1 MNFLFH
7 LCARLSYTFAI
18 TSHDLLSGLNEP
30 QQQAVTHD
38 TGPLLIFA
46 GAGSGKT
53 RTLTHRIAYLIGER
67 QISPNRILAV
77 TFTNK
82 AAKEMRERL
91 EVLIGPI
98 AKRMWLG
105 TFHALCARM
114 LRVHG
119 ENIGIN
125 PRFAIFDTDDSSRL
139 IKEILKDLNLD
150 TQRFPPA
157 RVLGKISDAK
167 NALKT
172 VEQVATEATQ
182 PHQKVYAQLYGHYQR
197 RLREVS
203 ALDFDDLLTESVRLL
218 QQSPPSLEHWS
229 ERFQHVLIDEF
240 QDVNEAQFQW
250 ARMLASKHGNICVVG
265 DDDQCLAAGTLVTT
279 PDGDK
284 PIEDIREGDLVL
296 SGVGEGEAR
305 FYPVKKASAK
315 SYRGPMLRVE
325 SNSGCILRATPNHIC
340 FGFPHCGE
348 PIENEILLF
357 AFSYYPHKEGTFL
370 HEVHKSDKS
379 QYFADENIDNA
390 DEVARQMAR
399 SNGGLEIKRFASF
412 TPKRNLRFRSTSD
425 LKVSMQIPVTK
436 GTTVELATITDI
448 TEEHYDGYVY
458 DLDVPLARNF
468 AANGVLVHNS
478 IYAWRGANVQIILD
492 FEKRYPDAKVVRLE
506 QNYRSTQNILDAAYG
521 VISNNLGRADKK
533 LWSEEKGGEE
543 IVLHGSYNAVEEA
556 SWVVRQIEILMREEK
571 ISYSDCAILCRVN
584 AQSRPFEEAF
594 MRSRVPL
601 KLVGTQ
607 RFYERREIRDVMAYL
622 KFLYNPDD
630 SVSAVRLINTPP
642 RGIGAVTIT
651 KLQEMARGRG
661 VSLGAILLDKDAA
674 KELTPAIQRKI
685 EPLRLALKHIF
696 NDANGAQTL
705 ADLVERVLE
714 RTQFLE
720 YLENSNEKDNVD
732 RVANVEE
739 FVRAAESFDLRL
751 AEELDETGETGED
764 WDEKDPLRLGQF
776 LAETALQGGTDKDAQ
791 SDDAVT
797 LMTLHAAKGLE
808 FPIVFLVGLEQG
820 LLPHARAVFSDS
832 ATEEELEEERRLMYV
847 GLTRARKRAI
857 LTFAAQRTLHG
868 RTETTM
874 PSQFIEEIPAHLL
887 RRSGVAGGG
896 SPIVQQRRTSWG
908 NDDFKS
914 LPRPSSASTPAP
926 TAATP
931 SAPSAPATSSR
942 RTFDK
947 PATFKVGDKLRH
959 NSYGEGLVVAASAGG
974 GAGEWVEVAFLS
986 GDTGKKKLIV
996 AYANLEKVE

>member
-1 MNFLFH
+1 
-7 LCARLSYTFAI
+7 
-18 TSHDLLSGLNEP
+18 
-30 QQQAVTHD
+30 
-38 TGPLLIFA
+38 
-46 GAGSGKT
+46 
-53 RTLTHRIAYLIGER
+53 
-67 QISPNRILAV
+67 
-77 TFTNK
+77 
-82 AAKEMRERL
+82 MRERL
-91 EVLIGPI
+91 ENLIGPV

-172 VEQVATEATQ
+172 VEQVAAEATQ

-218 QQSPPSLEHWS
+218 QQSAESLEHWS

-265 DDDQCLAAGTLVTT
+265 DDDQ
-279 PDGDK
+279 
-284 PIEDIREGDLVL
+284 
-296 SGVGEGEAR
+296 
-305 FYPVKKASAK
+305 
-315 SYRGPMLRVE
+315 
-325 SNSGCILRATPNHIC
+325 
-340 FGFPHCGE
+340 
-348 PIENEILLF
+348 
-357 AFSYYPHKEGTFL
+357 
-370 HEVHKSDKS
+370 
-379 QYFADENIDNA
+379 
-390 DEVARQMAR
+390 
-399 SNGGLEIKRFASF
+399 
-412 TPKRNLRFRSTSD
+412 
-425 LKVSMQIPVTK
+425 
-436 GTTVELATITDI
+436 
-448 TEEHYDGYVY
+448 
-458 DLDVPLARNF
+458 
-468 AANGVLVHNS
+468 S

-533 LWSEEKGGEE
+533 LWSEDKGGEE
-543 IVLHGSYNAVEEA
+543 IALHGSYNAVEEA

-630 SVSAVRLINTPP
+630 GVSAVRLINTPP

-651 KLQEMARGRG
+651 KLQDMARGRG

-674 KELTPAIQRKI
+674 KELTPAIQRKV

-720 YLENSNEKDNVD
+720 YLDNSNEKDNVD

-751 AEELDETGETGED
+751 AEELDETGETVED

-776 LAETALQGGTDKDAQ
+776 LSETALQGGTDKDAQ

-914 LPRPSSASTPAP
+914 LPRPSNSSTPAP

-931 SAPSAPATSSR
+931 PASSAAATSSR

-996 AYANLEKVE
+996 AYANLEKVD

>member
-1 MNFLFH
+1 MHDTFYRALLGFF
-7 LCARLSYTFAI
+7 YTLGI

-30 QQQAVTHD
+30 QQQAVTHQN
-38 TGPLLIFA
+38 GPLLIFA

-53 RTLTHRIAYLIGER
+53 RTLTHRIAYLIGEH
-67 QISPNRILAV
+67 QVSPNRILAV

-91 EVLIGPI
+91 ENLIGPV

-125 PRFAIFDTDDSSRL
+125 PRFAIFDTDDSTRL

-167 NALKT
+167 NALKSPET
-172 VEQVATEATQ
+172 VAAEATQ
-182 PHQKVYAQLYGHYQR
+182 PHQKIHASLYSHYQN
-197 RLREVS
+197 RLREIS
-203 ALDFDDLLTESVRLL
+203 ALDFDDLLGESVRLL
-218 QQSPPSLEHWS
+218 RESPESLEHWS

-250 ARMLASKHGNICVVG
+250 ARLLASKHNNICVVG
-265 DDDQCLAAGTLVTT
+265 DDDQ
-279 PDGDK
+279 
-284 PIEDIREGDLVL
+284 
-296 SGVGEGEAR
+296 
-305 FYPVKKASAK
+305 
-315 SYRGPMLRVE
+315 
-325 SNSGCILRATPNHIC
+325 
-340 FGFPHCGE
+340 
-348 PIENEILLF
+348 
-357 AFSYYPHKEGTFL
+357 
-370 HEVHKSDKS
+370 
-379 QYFADENIDNA
+379 
-390 DEVARQMAR
+390 
-399 SNGGLEIKRFASF
+399 
-412 TPKRNLRFRSTSD
+412 
-425 LKVSMQIPVTK
+425 
-436 GTTVELATITDI
+436 
-448 TEEHYDGYVY
+448 
-458 DLDVPLARNF
+458 
-468 AANGVLVHNS
+468 S

-521 VISNNLGRADKK
+521 VISHNLGRADKK
-533 LWSEEKGGEE
+533 LWSEDKGGEE
-543 IVLHGSYNAVEEA
+543 IALHGSYNAVEEA
-556 SWVVRQIEILMREEK
+556 IWVVRQIEILMREER
-571 ISYSDCAILCRVN
+571 ISYADCAILCRVN

-630 SVSAVRLINTPP
+630 GVSTVRLINTPP

-651 KLQEMARGRG
+651 KLQDMARARG

-685 EPLRLALKHIF
+685 EPLRLALKHLF
-696 NDANGAQTL
+696 NDANQAQTL

-720 YLENSNEKDNVD
+720 YLDNSNEKDNVD
-732 RVANVEE
+732 RVANIEE

-751 AEELDETGETGED
+751 AEELDETGETTEE

-776 LAETALQGGTDKDAQ
+776 LSETALQGGTDKDAQ

-797 LMTLHAAKGLE
+797 FMTLHAAKGLE
-808 FPIVFLVGLEQG
+808 FPVVFLVGLEQG

-896 SPIVQQRRTSWG
+896 SALVQNRRTSWG
-908 NDDFKS
+908 RDDFQS
-914 LPRPSSASTPAP
+914 LPRPSVPASPIAPAP
-926 TAATP
+926 VA
-931 SAPSAPATSSR
+931 SSATSSR

-986 GDTGKKKLIV
+986 GDAGKKKLIV

>member
-1 MNFLFH
+1 MKRKLRNVKELPLHPSSFSLQPF
-7 LCARLSYTFAI
+7 YTFSI
-18 TSHDLLSGLNEP
+18 TSQDLLAGLNEP
-30 QQQAVTHD
+30 QQQAVTHQN
-38 TGPLLIFA
+38 GPLLIFA

-53 RTLTHRIAYLIGER
+53 RTLTHRIAYLIGEHHV
-67 QISPNRILAV
+67 SPNRILAV

-91 EVLIGPI
+91 ENLIGPV

-119 ENIGIN
+119 ERIGLN
-125 PRFAIFDTDDSSRL
+125 PRFAIFDTDDSTRL

-172 VEQVATEATQ
+172 PETVAAEAVHS
-182 PHQKVYAQLYGHYQR
+182 HQKVHASLYSHYQN
-197 RLREVS
+197 RLREIS
-203 ALDFDDLLTESVRLL
+203 ALDFDDLLGEAVRLL
-218 QQSPPSLEHWS
+218 QQSPESLEHWS

-250 ARMLASKHGNICVVG
+250 ARLLASKHNNICVVG
-265 DDDQCLAAGTLVTT
+265 DDDQ
-279 PDGDK
+279 
-284 PIEDIREGDLVL
+284 
-296 SGVGEGEAR
+296 
-305 FYPVKKASAK
+305 
-315 SYRGPMLRVE
+315 
-325 SNSGCILRATPNHIC
+325 
-340 FGFPHCGE
+340 
-348 PIENEILLF
+348 
-357 AFSYYPHKEGTFL
+357 
-370 HEVHKSDKS
+370 
-379 QYFADENIDNA
+379 
-390 DEVARQMAR
+390 
-399 SNGGLEIKRFASF
+399 
-412 TPKRNLRFRSTSD
+412 
-425 LKVSMQIPVTK
+425 
-436 GTTVELATITDI
+436 
-448 TEEHYDGYVY
+448 
-458 DLDVPLARNF
+458 
-468 AANGVLVHNS
+468 S

-506 QNYRSTQNILDAAYG
+506 QNYRSTQNILDAAHG
-521 VISNNLGRADKK
+521 VISHNLGRAEKK
-533 LWSEEKGGEE
+533 LWSDEKGGEE
-543 IVLHGSYNAVEEA
+543 IALHGSYNAVEEA
-556 SWVVRQIEILMREEK
+556 SWVVRQVEILMREER
-571 ISYSDCAILCRVN
+571 IAFADCAILCRVN

-594 MRSRVPL
+594 MRSRMPL

-630 SVSAVRLINTPP
+630 SVAAARLINTPP
-642 RGIGAVTIT
+642 RGIGAVTIS
-651 KLQEMARGRG
+651 KLQDMARARG

-720 YLENSNEKDNVD
+720 YLDNSNEKDNVD

-751 AEELDETGETGED
+751 AEELDESGETLED

-776 LAETALQGGTDKDAQ
+776 LSETALQGGTDKDAQ
-791 SDDAVT
+791 SDEAVT
-797 LMTLHAAKGLE
+797 FMTLHAAKGLE

-820 LLPHARAVFSDS
+820 LLPHARAVFSDG

-857 LTFAAQRTLHG
+857 LTFAAQRTMHG
-868 RTETTM
+868 RTESTM

-896 SPIVQQRRTSWG
+896 SPLVQNRRTSWG
-908 NDDFKS
+908 RDDFQN
-914 LPRPSSASTPAP
+914 LPRPAAPTPASSPAPVAATAPASTVK
-926 TAATP
+926 
-931 SAPSAPATSSR
+931 SSKR
-942 RTFDK
+942 GFDQ

-959 NSYGEGLVVAASAGG
+959 KSYGEGLVVAASAGG

-986 GDTGKKKLIV
+986 GDAGKKKLIV
-996 AYANLEKVE
+996 AYANLEKVETK

>member
-1 MNFLFH
+1 MS
-7 LCARLSYTFAI
+7 LSYTFPI
-18 TSHDLLSGLNEP
+18 TSHDLLSGLNAP

-53 RTLTHRIAYLIGER
+53 RTLTHRIAYLIGEH
-67 QISPNRILAV
+67 QVSPNRILAV

-125 PRFAIFDTDDSSRL
+125 PRFAIFDTDDSTRL

-172 VEQVATEATQ
+172 VEQVAAEATQ

-218 QQSPPSLEHWS
+218 QQSPASLEHWS

-250 ARMLASKHGNICVVG
+250 ARMLASKHNNICVVG

-279 PDGDK
+279 LDGDK
-284 PIEDIREGDLVL
+284 PIEHIVAGELVL
-296 SGVGEGEAR
+296 SGAGEGKAR
-305 FYPVKKASAK
+305 YQSVKNAVEN
-315 SYRGPMLRVE
+315 SYNGPMLRITTEVGHE
-325 SNSGCILRATPNHIC
+325 FRVTPNHVCLANDPQECIQENC
-340 FGFPHCGE
+340 VVTIAFDSYAENANMPHTVYDFRMGDA
-348 PIENEILLF
+348 PFDDSANRVSFRTL
-357 AFSYYPHKEGTFL
+357 
-370 HEVHKSDKS
+370 
-379 QYFADENIDNA
+379 DEASDNA
-390 DEVARQMAR
+390 LQR
-399 SNGGLEIKRFASF
+399 SRSGGGLEIRNYFAAFDDEVNDEPFRFMPACD
-412 TPKRNLRFRSTSD
+412 LRVGMSLVATEKLEVQRWEI
-425 LKVSMQIPVTK
+425 VSI
-436 GTTVELATITDI
+436 A
-448 TEEHYDGYVY
+448 EEHYKGLVY
-458 DLDVPLARNF
+458 DLDVPGARNF

-492 FEKRYPDAKVVRLE
+492 FEKRYPDATVVRLE

-521 VISNNLGRADKK
+521 VISHNLGRADKK

-543 IVLHGSYNAVEEA
+543 IALHGSYNAVEEA

-571 ISYSDCAILCRVN
+571 IAYSDCAILCRVN

-594 MRSRVPL
+594 MRSRMPL

-630 SVSAVRLINTPP
+630 GISAARLINTPP
-642 RGIGAVTIT
+642 RGIGAVTIS
-651 KLQEMARGRG
+651 KLQDMASARG
-661 VSLGAILLDKDAA
+661 VSLGAILLDKDAT
-674 KELTPAIQRKI
+674 KELTPTIQRKI
-685 EPLRLALKHIF
+685 TPLRNTLVHIF
-696 NDANGAQTL
+696 NDANKAQTL
-705 ADLVERVLE
+705 ADLVERVLHHTE
-714 RTQFLE
+714 FLE
-720 YLENSNEKDNVD
+720 YLDNSNEKDNVD

-739 FVRAAESFDLRL
+739 FLRAAESFDLRL
-751 AEELDETGETGED
+751 AEELDETGETIED

-776 LAETALQGGTDKDAQ
+776 LSETALQGGTDKDAQ

-908 NDDFKS
+908 RDDFQS
-914 LPRPSSASTPAP
+914 LPRPSTPSTPAP
-926 TAATP
+926 VAAT
-931 SAPSAPATSSR
+931 APTSSSSSR

-974 GAGEWVEVAFLS
+974 GAGEWVEVAFLT
-986 GDTGKKKLIV
+986 GDAGKKKLIV

>member
-1 MNFLFH
+1 M
-7 LCARLSYTFAI
+7 
-18 TSHDLLSGLNEP
+18 
-30 QQQAVTHD
+30 
-38 TGPLLIFA
+38 
-46 GAGSGKT
+46 
-53 RTLTHRIAYLIGER
+53 THRIAYLIGER
-67 QISPNRILAV
+67 NVGPNRILAV

-91 EVLIGPI
+91 ETLIGPV

-125 PRFAIFDTDDSSRL
+125 PRFAIFDTDDSTRL

-167 NALKT
+167 NALKSVET
-172 VEQVATEATQ
+172 VAAEATQ

-203 ALDFDDLLTESVRLL
+203 ALDFDDLLGESVRLL
-218 QQSPPSLEHWS
+218 KESPESLEHWS
-229 ERFQHVLIDEF
+229 QRFQHVLIDEF

-250 ARMLASKHGNICVVG
+250 ARLLASKHNNICVVG
-265 DDDQCLAAGTLVTT
+265 DDDQ
-279 PDGDK
+279 
-284 PIEDIREGDLVL
+284 
-296 SGVGEGEAR
+296 
-305 FYPVKKASAK
+305 
-315 SYRGPMLRVE
+315 
-325 SNSGCILRATPNHIC
+325 
-340 FGFPHCGE
+340 
-348 PIENEILLF
+348 
-357 AFSYYPHKEGTFL
+357 
-370 HEVHKSDKS
+370 
-379 QYFADENIDNA
+379 
-390 DEVARQMAR
+390 
-399 SNGGLEIKRFASF
+399 
-412 TPKRNLRFRSTSD
+412 
-425 LKVSMQIPVTK
+425 
-436 GTTVELATITDI
+436 
-448 TEEHYDGYVY
+448 
-458 DLDVPLARNF
+458 
-468 AANGVLVHNS
+468 S
-478 IYAWRGANVQIILD
+478 IYAWRGADVKIILD

-521 VISNNLGRADKK
+521 VISNNFGRADKK

-543 IVLHGSYNAVEEA
+543 VVLHGSYNAVEEA
-556 SWVVRQIEILMREEK
+556 SWVVRQIEIMMREER
-571 ISYSDCAILCRVN
+571 IAFGDCAILCRVN

-594 MRSRVPL
+594 MRARMPL

-607 RFYERREIRDVMAYL
+607 RFYERREIRDLMAYL

-630 SVSAVRLINTPP
+630 GVSAARLINTPP

-651 KLQEMARGRG
+651 KLQDIAARRG
-661 VSLGAILLDKDAA
+661 VSLGAILLDKEAA
-674 KELTPAIQRKI
+674 KELSPTIQRKI
-685 EPLRLALKHIF
+685 EPLRLTLKHIF

-720 YLENSNEKDNVD
+720 YLDNSQEKDNVD

-751 AEELDETGETGED
+751 AEELDDDGETLDE

-776 LAETALQGGTDKDAQ
+776 LSETALQGGTDKDAQ

-797 LMTLHAAKGLE
+797 FMTLHAAKGLE

-832 ATEEELEEERRLMYV
+832 ATEAELEEERRLMYV

-868 RTETTM
+868 RTESTM
-874 PSQFIEEIPAHLL
+874 PSQFIDEIPAHLI

-896 SPIVQQRRTSWG
+896 SPLVQQRRTSWG
-908 NDDFKS
+908 QDDFKS
-914 LPRPSSASTPAP
+914 LPRPAIPTTPIPPAP
-926 TAATP
+926 TST
-931 SAPSAPATSSR
+931 SASSSR
-942 RTFDK
+942 RTSDK
-947 PATFKVGDKLRH
+947 PATFKVGDRLKH
-959 NSYGEGLVVAASAGG
+959 KSYGEGLVVAASQNG
-974 GAGEWVEVAFLS
+974 GAGEWVEVAFLA
-986 GDTGKKKLIV
+986 GDAGKKKLIV
-996 AYANLEKVE
+996 AYANLEKAE

>member
-1 MNFLFH
+1 
-7 LCARLSYTFAI
+7 
-18 TSHDLLSGLNEP
+18 
-30 QQQAVTHD
+30 
-38 TGPLLIFA
+38 
-46 GAGSGKT
+46 
-53 RTLTHRIAYLIGER
+53 
-67 QISPNRILAV
+67 
-77 TFTNK
+77 
-82 AAKEMRERL
+82 MRERL

-125 PRFAIFDTDDSSRL
+125 PRFAIFDTDDSTRL

-172 VEQVATEATQ
+172 VETVATEAAQ

-218 QQSPPSLEHWS
+218 KESEESLEHWS
-229 ERFQHVLIDEF
+229 GRFQHVLIDEF

-250 ARMLASKHGNICVVG
+250 ARMLASQHGNICVVG
-265 DDDQCLAAGTLVTT
+265 DDDQ
-279 PDGDK
+279 
-284 PIEDIREGDLVL
+284 
-296 SGVGEGEAR
+296 
-305 FYPVKKASAK
+305 
-315 SYRGPMLRVE
+315 
-325 SNSGCILRATPNHIC
+325 
-340 FGFPHCGE
+340 
-348 PIENEILLF
+348 
-357 AFSYYPHKEGTFL
+357 
-370 HEVHKSDKS
+370 
-379 QYFADENIDNA
+379 
-390 DEVARQMAR
+390 
-399 SNGGLEIKRFASF
+399 
-412 TPKRNLRFRSTSD
+412 
-425 LKVSMQIPVTK
+425 
-436 GTTVELATITDI
+436 
-448 TEEHYDGYVY
+448 
-458 DLDVPLARNF
+458 
-468 AANGVLVHNS
+468 S

-492 FEKRYPDAKVVRLE
+492 FEKRYPDATVVRLE

-521 VISNNLGRADKK
+521 VISHNLGRADKK

-543 IVLHGSYNAVEEA
+543 IALHGSYNAVEEA
-556 SWVVRQIEILMREEK
+556 SWVVRQIEITMREER

-630 SVSAVRLINTPP
+630 GVSAARLINTPP
-642 RGIGAVTIT
+642 RGIGAVTIQ
-651 KLQEMARGRG
+651 KLQDMAAGRG

-674 KELTPAIQRKI
+674 KELTPTIQRKI
-685 EPLRLALKHIF
+685 TPLRNTLVHIF
-696 NDANGAQTL
+696 NDANKAQTL
-705 ADLVERVLE
+705 ADLVERVLHHTE
-714 RTQFLE
+714 FME

-739 FVRAAESFDLRL
+739 FLRAAESFDLRL
-751 AEELDETGETGED
+751 AEELDETGETVEE

-776 LAETALQGGTDKDAQ
+776 LSETALQGGTDKDAQ

-874 PSQFIEEIPAHLL
+874 PSQFIEEIPSHLL

-896 SPIVQQRRTSWG
+896 SPLVQQRRTSWG
-908 NDDFKS
+908 NDDFKK
-914 LPRPSSASTPAP
+914 LPRPSSQPQPPSTPAP
-926 TAATP
+926 ITPTPAT
-931 SAPSAPATSSR
+931 SYAPSSSSSSSSR

-959 NSYGEGLVVAASAGG
+959 NSYGEGLVVGASAGG
-974 GAGEWVEVAFLS
+974 GAGEWVEVAFLT

>member
-1 MNFLFH
+1 
-7 LCARLSYTFAI
+7 
-18 TSHDLLSGLNEP
+18 
-30 QQQAVTHD
+30 
-38 TGPLLIFA
+38 
-46 GAGSGKT
+46 
-53 RTLTHRIAYLIGER
+53 
-67 QISPNRILAV
+67 
-77 TFTNK
+77 
-82 AAKEMRERL
+82 MRERL
-91 EVLIGPI
+91 ENLIGPV

-125 PRFAIFDTDDSSRL
+125 PRFAIFDTDDSTRL

-167 NALKT
+167 NALKSPET
-172 VEQVATEATQ
+172 VAAEATQ
-182 PHQKVYAQLYGHYQR
+182 SHQKVYASLYSHYQN
-197 RLREVS
+197 RLREIS
-203 ALDFDDLLTESVRLL
+203 ALDFDDLLGESVRLL
-218 QQSPPSLEHWS
+218 RESPESLEHWS

-250 ARMLASKHGNICVVG
+250 ARLLASKHNNICVVG
-265 DDDQCLAAGTLVTT
+265 DDDQ
-279 PDGDK
+279 
-284 PIEDIREGDLVL
+284 
-296 SGVGEGEAR
+296 
-305 FYPVKKASAK
+305 
-315 SYRGPMLRVE
+315 
-325 SNSGCILRATPNHIC
+325 
-340 FGFPHCGE
+340 
-348 PIENEILLF
+348 
-357 AFSYYPHKEGTFL
+357 
-370 HEVHKSDKS
+370 
-379 QYFADENIDNA
+379 
-390 DEVARQMAR
+390 
-399 SNGGLEIKRFASF
+399 
-412 TPKRNLRFRSTSD
+412 
-425 LKVSMQIPVTK
+425 
-436 GTTVELATITDI
+436 
-448 TEEHYDGYVY
+448 
-458 DLDVPLARNF
+458 
-468 AANGVLVHNS
+468 S

-492 FEKRYPDAKVVRLE
+492 FEKRYPDAKVIRLE

-521 VISNNLGRADKK
+521 VISHNLGRADKK

-543 IVLHGSYNAVEEA
+543 IALHGSYNAVEEA
-556 SWVVRQIEILMREEK
+556 SWVVRQIELLMREER

-594 MRSRVPL
+594 MRARTPL

-630 SVSAVRLINTPP
+630 GVSAVRLINTPP

-651 KLQEMARGRG
+651 KLQDMARQRG

-685 EPLRLALKHIF
+685 EPLRLTLKHLF
-696 NDANGAQTL
+696 NDANQAQTL

-720 YLENSNEKDNVD
+720 YLDNSNEKDNVD
-732 RVANVEE
+732 RVANIEE

-751 AEELDETGETGED
+751 AEELDETGETLED
-764 WDEKDPLRLGQF
+764 WDEKDPLRLGRF
-776 LAETALQGGTDKDAQ
+776 LSETALQGGTDKDAQ

-797 LMTLHAAKGLE
+797 FMTLHAAKGLE

-820 LLPHARAVFSDS
+820 LLPHARAVFSDG

-857 LTFAAQRTLHG
+857 LTFAAQRTMHG
-868 RTETTM
+868 RTESTM

-896 SPIVQQRRTSWG
+896 SAIVQQRRTSWG
-908 NDDFKS
+908 RDDFQN
-914 LPRPSSASTPAP
+914 LPRPSTSSTPAP
-926 TAATP
+926 TVAT
-931 SAPSAPATSSR
+931 APASSSSSSGSR

-986 GDTGKKKLIV
+986 GDAGKKKLIV
-996 AYANLEKVE
+996 AYANLEKVD

>member
-1 MNFLFH
+1 M
-7 LCARLSYTFAI
+7 
-18 TSHDLLSGLNEP
+18 
-30 QQQAVTHD
+30 
-38 TGPLLIFA
+38 
-46 GAGSGKT
+46 
-53 RTLTHRIAYLIGER
+53 THRIAYLIGER
-67 QISPNRILAV
+67 NVSPHRILAV

-119 ENIGIN
+119 EHIGIN
-125 PRFAIFDTDDSSRL
+125 PRFAIFDTDDSTRL

-172 VEQVATEATQ
+172 VEQVATEAVHS
-182 PHQKVYAQLYGHYQR
+182 HQKVHAQLYGHYQR

-218 QQSPPSLEHWS
+218 QQSPASLEHWS
-229 ERFQHVLIDEF
+229 HRFQHVLIDEF

-250 ARMLASKHGNICVVG
+250 ARLLASKHNNICVVG

-284 PIEDIREGDLVL
+284 KIEDVKAGDLVATCA
-296 SGVGEGEAR
+296 GEGFFRDHKVEE
-305 FYPVKKASAK
+305 VKKK
-315 SYRGPMLRVE
+315 YYQGPILLIKAQSPDEIDYPNSEYELRV
-325 SNSGCILRATPNHIC
+325 TPNHIC
-340 FGFPHCGE
+340 FSTSCNDE
-348 PIENEILLF
+348 PNEDSVVLL
-357 AFSYYPHKEGTFL
+357 AFNNWGGWNGNSEHLIYSK
-370 HEVHKSDKS
+370 
-379 QYFADENIDNA
+379 NA
-390 DEVARQMAR
+390 KNTEKNLDRAEEIARQM
-399 SNGGLEIKRFASF
+399 SCSDGGAEIERFVGFGYRKGSQHEWAY
-412 TPKRNLRFRSTSD
+412 RFVSAGD
-425 LKVSMQIPVTK
+425 LKIGMKLPGLGLTPDSDGFTQSQITS
-436 GTTVELATITDI
+436 I
-448 TEEHYDGYVY
+448 TEEHYDGFVY
-458 DLDVPLARNF
+458 DLDIPEARNF

-478 IYAWRGANVQIILD
+478 IYAWRGANVKIILD

-521 VISNNLGRADKK
+521 VISNNLGRAEKK

-543 IVLHGSYNAVEEA
+543 IALHGSYNAVEEA
-556 SWVVRQIEILMREEK
+556 SWVVRQVELLMREER

-594 MRSRVPL
+594 MRSRMPL

-630 SVSAVRLINTPP
+630 GIAAARLINTPP
-642 RGIGAVTIT
+642 RGIGAVTIS
-651 KLQEMARGRG
+651 KLQEMASARG
-661 VSLGAILLDKDAA
+661 VSLGAILLDKEAV
-674 KELTPAIQRKI
+674 KEFTPTIQRKI
-685 EPLRLALKHIF
+685 TPLRNTLVHIF
-696 NDANGAQTL
+696 NDANKAQTL
-705 ADLVERVLE
+705 ADLVERVLHHTE
-714 RTQFLE
+714 FLE
-720 YLENSNEKDNVD
+720 YLENSSEKDNVD

-751 AEELDETGETGED
+751 AEELDESGETTEE

-776 LAETALQGGTDKDAQ
+776 LSETALQGGTDKDAQ

-896 SPIVQQRRTSWG
+896 SPLVQQRRTSWG
-908 NDDFKS
+908 RDDFAS
-914 LPRPSSASTPAP
+914 LPRPSASSAPAPVAATSPAP
-926 TAATP
+926 T
-931 SAPSAPATSSR
+931 SSATSSR

-947 PATFKVGDKLRH
+947 PATFRVGDKLRH
-959 NSYGEGLVVAASAGG
+959 QSYGEGLVVAASAGG
-974 GAGEWVEVAFLS
+974 GAGEWVEVAFLG
-986 GDTGKKKLIV
+986 GDAGKKKLIV

>member
-1 MNFLFH
+1 MPRADRIIRPLFPS
-7 LCARLSYTFAI
+7 LSYTFPI
-18 TSHDLLSGLNEP
+18 TSLDLLSGLNEP
-30 QQQAVTHD
+30 QQQAVVHQN
-38 TGPLLIFA
+38 GPLLIFA

-53 RTLTHRIAYLIGER
+53 RTLTHRIAYLIGEHGV
-67 QISPNRILAV
+67 SPNRILAV

-82 AAKEMRERL
+82 AAREMRERL
-91 EVLIGPI
+91 ENLIGPI

-119 ENIGIN
+119 ERIGIN
-125 PRFAIFDTDDSSRL
+125 PRFAIFDTDDSTRL

-157 RVLGKISDAK
+157 RVLGRISDAK
-167 NALKT
+167 NALKSVET
-172 VEQVATEATQ
+172 VTAEAAQ

-203 ALDFDDLLTESVRLL
+203 ALDFDDLLGESVRLL
-218 QQSPPSLEHWS
+218 KESPESLEHWS
-229 ERFQHVLIDEF
+229 GRFQHVLIDEF

-250 ARMLASKHGNICVVG
+250 ARLLASKHNNICVVG
-265 DDDQCLAAGTLVTT
+265 DDDQ
-279 PDGDK
+279 
-284 PIEDIREGDLVL
+284 
-296 SGVGEGEAR
+296 
-305 FYPVKKASAK
+305 
-315 SYRGPMLRVE
+315 
-325 SNSGCILRATPNHIC
+325 
-340 FGFPHCGE
+340 
-348 PIENEILLF
+348 
-357 AFSYYPHKEGTFL
+357 
-370 HEVHKSDKS
+370 
-379 QYFADENIDNA
+379 
-390 DEVARQMAR
+390 
-399 SNGGLEIKRFASF
+399 
-412 TPKRNLRFRSTSD
+412 
-425 LKVSMQIPVTK
+425 
-436 GTTVELATITDI
+436 
-448 TEEHYDGYVY
+448 
-458 DLDVPLARNF
+458 
-468 AANGVLVHNS
+468 S
-478 IYAWRGANVQIILD
+478 IYAWRGADVKIILD

-521 VISNNLGRADKK
+521 VISHNLGRADKK

-543 IVLHGSYNAVEEA
+543 IALHGSYNAVEEA
-556 SWVVRQIEILMREEK
+556 SWVVRQIEIMLREEK

-584 AQSRPFEEAF
+584 AQSRPFEESF
-594 MRSRVPL
+594 MRARMPL

-630 SVSAVRLINTPP
+630 GVSAARLINTPP
-642 RGIGAVTIT
+642 RGIGGVTVA
-651 KLQEMARGRG
+651 KLQDMANARG
-661 VSLGAILLDKDAA
+661 VSLGAILLDKEAA
-674 KELTPAIQRKI
+674 KTLSPAIQRKI
-685 EPLRLALKHIF
+685 EPLRLTLKHIF

-720 YLENSNEKDNVD
+720 YLDNSSDKESVD

-751 AEELDETGETGED
+751 AEELDDEGETLDE
-764 WDEKDPLRLGQF
+764 WDAQDPLRLGQF
-776 LAETALQGGTDKDAQ
+776 LSETALQGGTDKDAQ

-797 LMTLHAAKGLE
+797 FMTLHAAKGLE

-820 LLPHARAVFSDS
+820 LLPHARAVFSDG

-868 RTETTM
+868 RTESTM

-896 SPIVQQRRTSWG
+896 SPIVQNRRTSWG

-914 LPRPSSASTPAP
+914 LPRPDAPKAPAP
-926 TAATP
+926 F
-931 SAPSAPATSSR
+931 APSTPATSSR
-942 RTFDK
+942 RSFDK

-959 NSYGEGLVVAASAGG
+959 KSYGQGLVVGASAGG